1 MKDKKRAL
9 LSKLA
14 LFLAAMIW
22 GSSFFVVKNTVDEFP
37 TFLLLA
43 IRFTLGSLILSLI
56 FARKIRKTD
65 RKSLVCGAFL
75 GVLLFGA
82 YAIQTV
88 GLTDTTPGKNA
99 FLTAVYCVIVPF
111 FYWMVDKRRP
121 DRFHIIVSL
130 ICVAGIGFAS
140 LDGDL
145 SVRWGDVLTLVS
157 GLFFAAHIVA
167 ISKLGK
173 ERDAVVLTIMQFVTC
188 AVLSWLATLG
198 FEEFPVRVSNKALWS
213 LLYLAVLPTSL
224 ALLLQNVGQ
233 QGTDPASAS
242 LILSLEA
249 VFGVLF
255 SVVFYGEQL
264 SAKLIVGFLLIFVA
278 IVISET
284 KLAFL
289 PFFSTRGE
297 TLADTEEL
305 S

>member
-1 MKDKKRAL
+1 MKDKRRSL

-14 LFLAAMIW
+14 LYLAAMIW
-22 GSSFFVVKNTVDEFP
+22 GSSFFVVKNTVDELP

-43 IRFTLGSLILSLI
+43 IRFTLGSLLLSLI
-56 FARKIRKTD
+56 FARKIQKTD
-65 RKSLVCGAFL
+65 RKSVTCGAFL
-75 GVLLFGA
+75 GLLLFGA

-111 FYWMVDKRRP
+111 FYWVVDKRRP
-121 DRFHIIVSL
+121 DRFHIIASF
-130 ICVAGIGFAS
+130 ICVAGIGLVS

-145 SVRWGDVLTLVS
+145 SVRWGDVLTLIS

-167 ISKLGK
+167 ISNLGK
-173 ERDAVVLTIMQFVTC
+173 GRDAVVLTIVQFVTC
-188 AVLSWLATLG
+188 ALLSWVATLI
-198 FEEFPVRVSNKALWS
+198 FEEFPTQVSSTAIWS
-213 LLYLAVLPTSL
+213 MLYLAVLPTSF

-264 SAKLIVGFLLIFVA
+264 SAKLIFGFLLIFVA

-289 PFFSTRGE
+289 PSKRKARALSAGE
-297 TLADTEEL
+297 KQAD
-305 S
+305 